1 MVLSKT
7 QERSEIPEMSKKV
20 ACPKCGGTG
29 LCVVML
35 PPLGLTH
42 VICGVCGGSGYI
54 EVES

>member
-1 MVLSKT
+1 
-7 QERSEIPEMSKKV
+7 MSRKV
-20 ACPKCGGTG
+20 VCPKCGGTG

-42 VICGVCGGSGYI
+42 VICDVCGGSGYI